1 MNIEEPEKNAISA
14 IHYDNFDQALAH
26 WRQSEQ
32 CAGFC
37 DIGAVE
43 CAKLGNAEKC
53 FGRLE
58 SDLKLKAIRS
68 GDQAFLFYAA
78 KLRSWLADNF

>member
-1 MNIEEPEKNAISA
+1 M
-14 IHYDNFDQALAH
+14 
-26 WRQSEQ
+26 R
-32 CAGFC
+32 GFC